1 MTGVRGYSERACPLT
16 YSGGRGMTWLGN
28 GRLWGLKLRRA
39 VLIEWTQTSWRVG
52 LFGIFTLCVILPDSF
67 GQSSWD
73 LILQASDAYSLGYLD
88 KPGNDEKV
96 HCPDK
101 PPGNDGEAG
110 EAARAMTEGSGDAE
124 SIDARLAKSSSTQG
138 LAWRGRCGAR
148 MGTWGLVLRGELQAV
163 GCIGAHNGRI
173 CIIKV
178 V

>member
-101 PPGNDGEAG
+101 PPGNDGG
-110 EAARAMTEGSGDAE
+110 ARETGQIMTE
-124 SIDARLAKSSSTQG
+124 
-138 LAWRGRCGAR
+138 RCGDVVAEMVLEAR
-148 MGTWGLVLRGELQAV
+148 FWEEGFRLWRTR
-163 GCIGAHNGRI
+163 NGRNRTVD
-173 CIIKV
+173 V
-178 V
+178 VWKTTM